1 MSRCSMRRLKSVAF
15 ALHKPGTVC
24 ICQRQTRQARPSA
37 ATPFSSRLAMPNTS
51 LLHIAAAA
59 AAAVATYRRC
69 VVDTWCIELPSMYFQ
84 EAWAPTQDGVTG
96 SQLRGQTCGAT
107 LHTSSVLSTIYV
119 AIMQAC
125 AHTRTHARMP
135 VYAQTRVCRHNKY
148 KYALRNHIGKY
159 IVKHGCMCHKQ
170 CVLEVARPNGYQ
182 FNFWHD
188 NNCFETVPMQLL

>member
-15 ALHKPGTVC
+15 ALHKPG

-59 AAAVATYRRC
+59 AAALATYRRC

-119 AIMQAC
+119 AIMPAC
-125 AHTRTHARMP
+125 ARTHARMHECP
-135 VYAQTRVCRHNKY
+135 CTHRRVCVDTININMHY
-148 KYALRNHIGKY
+148 VI
-159 IVKHGCMCHKQ
+159 
-170 CVLEVARPNGYQ
+170 
-182 FNFWHD
+182 
-188 NNCFETVPMQLL
+188 T